1 MRSAPTASASCGVPA
16 DRVALTKLSNGR
28 NGMLHRSEFT
38 PSRRLMISALA
49 HSGRLE
55 EARDAVRALLKV
67 QPNANVALVRT
78 IAWQHPWMVAL
89 VVDGLRRAGL
99 PE

>member
-1 MRSAPTASASCGVPA
+1 
-16 DRVALTKLSNGR
+16 
-28 NGMLHRSEFT
+28 
-38 PSRRLMISALA
+38 MISALA
-49 HSGRLE
+49 HSGPLE
-55 EARDAVRALLKV
+55 EARDAVRSLLKV

-78 IAWQHPWMVAL
+78 IAWQRPWMVAL

>member
-1 MRSAPTASASCGVPA
+1 MRRP
-16 DRVALTKLSNGR
+16 
-28 NGMLHRSEFT
+28 RSSRRFDPSYRMGATGCYTDPNFT
-38 PSRRLMISALA
+38 PSRRLMISTLA
-49 HSGRLE
+49 HSGPLK
-55 EARDAVRALLKV
+55 EARDAVRSLLKV
-67 QPNANVALVRT
+67 QPNAKVALVRT